1 MSKIAA
7 ITYFLA
13 IDKLPVGKQDSRH
26 AGLLQALHKVCQAV
40 DSLLHDRDKLS
51 Q

>member
-7 ITYFLA
+7 VTSVLV
-13 IDKLPVGKQDSRH
+13 IDKLPFGEHDSRH
-26 AGLLQALHKVCQAV
+26 ARLLHALRKVCQAV
-40 DSLLHDRDKLS
+40 NSLLHDRDKLS